1 MTKQTQENPLFC
13 VSQNVF
19 EEEKIIEMFQKS
31 SNYTRNLN
39 VFGLSNLWLFDW
51 NKTVTLLSNK
61 IEHRRINKMF

>member
-1 MTKQTQENPLFC
+1 MTKPTHENPLFC

-39 VFGLSNLWLFDW
+39 VFGLSNL
-51 NKTVTLLSNK
+51 
-61 IEHRRINKMF
+61 

>member
-1 MTKQTQENPLFC
+1 MAKPTQENPLFC

-39 VFGLSNLWLFDW
+39 VFGLSNL
-51 NKTVTLLSNK
+51 
-61 IEHRRINKMF
+61 